1 MSGNRLLALTSVLF
15 LPLFACRDARTPGE
29 EGTSTIEGGSA
40 MSLAVTTTAFSQ
52 GGVIPK
58 GYTCDGA
65 DTSPTTRSAY
75 RRTGSSGIFRRKAR
89 DCRKACRKTR
99 RSVTALAKAGM
110 TSGASATAGRV
121 RSEEHTSE
129 LQAR

>member
-1 MSGNRLLALTSVLF
+1 MSKRLATIPTRLLALTSVLF

-40 MSLAVTTTAFSQ
+40 MSLAVTTTAFSP

-65 DTSPTTRSAY
+65 DTSPDLSWSGAPARSPIVRVDS
-75 RRTGSSGIFRRKAR
+75 RRPRRPGR
-89 DCRKACRKTR
+89 HVD
-99 RSVTALAKAGM
+99 ALAHLEY
-110 TSGASATAGRV
+110 SG
-121 RSEEHTSE
+121 
-129 LQAR
+129 